1 MGRRTLLGIAALI
14 VAGCFL
20 ADGFAE
26 SKLESYKPLVRAKA
40 QSGSISQFSNPFT
53 KGISF
58 GDDDK
63 GRVDFLRLDCF
74 SGKFLP
80 NRTIPKIEIISG
92 RVSLSFRYLSLP
104 PPTAV

>member
-1 MGRRTLLGIAALI
+1 MGRAILGIVALL

-26 SKLESYKPLVRAKA
+26 SKLDSYKPVVRVKA
-40 QSGSISQFSNPFT
+40 QSRTISQVSNPFT

-63 GRVDFLRLDCF
+63 GLVDFLRIDSF

-80 NRTIPKIEIISG
+80 SRSVPKIEIISG
-92 RVSLSFRYLSLP
+92 RVSLSFRYLALP

>member
-1 MGRRTLLGIAALI
+1 MGRAILGVVALL

-20 ADGFAE
+20 ADSFAE
-26 SKLESYKPLVRAKA
+26 SRLESYKPVVRVKA
-40 QSGSISQFSNPFT
+40 QSRTIQQVSNPFT
-53 KGISF
+53 KNLSS

-63 GRVDFLRLDCF
+63 GLVDFFRIDSF

-80 NRTIPKIEIISG
+80 SHSILKIEIISG
-92 RVSLSFRYLSLP
+92 RGSLSFRYLSLP